1 MLSLVHD
8 LNSITFSGSPNF
20 WSELNEIFQRYIS
33 HRLPHTIFL
42 IHAQIENQ
50 MKMKIFM
57 ENR

>member
-50 MKMKIFM
+50 MKIFM
-57 ENR
+57 EFR